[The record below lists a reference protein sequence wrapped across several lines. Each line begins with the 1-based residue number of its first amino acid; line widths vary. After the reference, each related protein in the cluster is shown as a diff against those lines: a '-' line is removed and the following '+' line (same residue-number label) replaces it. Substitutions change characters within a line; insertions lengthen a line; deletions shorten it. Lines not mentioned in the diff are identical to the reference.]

1 LRANVAANNPR
12 HFNYREKGFPMK
24 ATNDRFIETYKQ
36 QDAQNRTYVLVDRE
50 TGVNYLLT
58 GFMASSGVSCTG
70 MTVLQDADG
79 NPIVTPV
86 EE

>member
-1 LRANVAANNPR
+1 
-12 HFNYREKGFPMK
+12 MK
-24 ATNDRFIETYKQ
+24 ATNNRFIKAYEQ

-70 MTVLQDADG
+70 MTVLQDSDG
-79 NPIVTPV
+79 DPIVTPI

>member
-1 LRANVAANNPR
+1 
-12 HFNYREKGFPMK
+12 MK
-24 ATNDRFIETYKQ
+24 ATNNRSIKAYEQ
-36 QDAQNRTYVLVDRE
+36 QDAQNRTYILVDRE

-70 MTVLQDADG
+70 MTVLQDTDG
-79 NPIVTPV
+79 DPIVTPI

>member
-1 LRANVAANNPR
+1 
-12 HFNYREKGFPMK
+12 MK

-58 GFMASSGVSCTG
+58 GFMASSDVSCTG

>member
-1 LRANVAANNPR
+1 
-12 HFNYREKGFPMK
+12 MK
-24 ATNDRFIETYKQ
+24 ATNNRFIKAYEQ
-36 QDAQNRTYVLVDRE
+36 QDAQNRTYILVDRE

-70 MTVLQDADG
+70 MTVLQDTDG
-79 NPIVTPV
+79 DPIVTPI

>member
-1 LRANVAANNPR
+1 
-12 HFNYREKGFPMK
+12 MK
-24 ATNDRFIETYKQ
+24 ATNNRFIEIYKQ

-50 TGVNYLLT
+50 TGANYLLA

-70 MTVLQDADG
+70 MTVLLGADG

>member
-1 LRANVAANNPR
+1 
-12 HFNYREKGFPMK
+12 MK
-24 ATNDRFIETYKQ
+24 ATSNRFIEAYKQ

-50 TGVNYLLT
+50 TGVNYLLA

-70 MTVLQDADG
+70 MTALLDVDG
-79 NPIVTPV
+79 KPVVTPV